1 MLTHKGT
8 QELKTNRL
16 LLSQYKMSDATQM
29 FKNYA
34 SDPDVT
40 RFLNW
45 EPYECIEDVEKFLAD
60 SIKDYKHSDTYHWA
74 IEYNEEMIGSIS
86 AFNMND
92 RDSACEI
99 GYCLGQSYWNKGIMS
114 EALSA
119 VLDFLFQEV
128 HMHRIMAK
136 HDVDNPASGKV
147 MQKCNMTFE
156 GKFRKFYLHDDGT
169 YSDAIIYG
177 ILREEYIQ

>member
-8 QELKTNRL
+8 QELKTERL
-16 LLSQYKMSDATQM
+16 LLRQYKMSDAKQM

-34 SDPDVT
+34 TDPNVT
-40 RFLNW
+40 KFLNW
-45 EPYECIEDVEKFLAD
+45 DPYKSVEEVEAFLTE
-60 SIKDYKHSDTYHWA
+60 SIKAYDNLDTYNWA
-74 IEYNEEMIGSIS
+74 IQYNGEMIGSIS
-86 AFNMND
+86 TTYIND
-92 RDSACEI
+92 RDSACEV
-99 GYCLGQSYWNKGIMS
+99 GYCIGKDYWNKGIMS
-114 EALSA
+114 EALEA
-119 VLDFLFQEV
+119 VIGFLFHEI

-169 YSDAIIYG
+169 YSDALIYG
-177 ILREEYIQ
+177 ILREEVIN